1 MNFWH
6 ALPRPIFGLAPMDG
20 VTDAAFRCIVAQQGP
35 PDVMFT
41 EFTHVTDV
49 CRGADVTMMPLIYG
63 ERERP
68 IVAQLYGKDPD
79 LFYVAVQVV
88 CELGFDGI
96 DLNMGCPS
104 RCVAS
109 SGSGAGLIRTPALAR
124 TIIRAS
130 QQGIEDWAEGQ
141 SLRGLGLKPS
151 RLSLLERMN
160 QVRGG
165 APPARRR
172 LPLSIKTRLGCDDVV
187 IDQWIGLLLDESPA
201 AITIHGRTLAQM
213 YRGEADWRAIA
224 RAAEA
229 ARVTSTLILGNG
241 DIRSLDDAVR
251 RIDDSGVQG
260 VLVGRG
266 TLGEPW
272 LFRDKET
279 ARRGLTE
286 RNSSDPRRNLHHQVL
301 LTERLQVLLA
311 HAQVFEELFGR
322 SRFPHMRKHLGWY
335 CKGFPHAAA
344 MRARMVRMNGADEV
358 AAALAD
364 LNSQGLLPGTFEC
377 RHRADPDAKELASV
391 CPS

>member
-20 VTDAAFRCIVAQQGP
+20 VTDAAFRGIVAQQGP

-49 CRGADVTMMPLIYG
+49 CRGADVTMTPLIYG

-124 TIIRAS
+124 AIIRAA

-141 SLRGLGLKPS
+141 RLGGLGLKPS

-187 IDQWIGLLLDESPA
+187 IDEWIEFLLDESPA

-229 ARVTSTLILGNG
+229 ARMTSTLILGNG

-272 LFRDKET
+272 LFRDKEA
-279 ARRGLTE
+279 ARRALTE
-286 RNSSDPRRNLHHQVL
+286 RNSNESCRSLHHQVL
-301 LTERLQVLLA
+301 LAERLQVLLA
-311 HAQVFEELFGR
+311 HAQVFEDLFGR
-322 SRFPHMRKHLGWY
+322 TRFPHMRKHLGWY

-344 MRARMVRMNGADEV
+344 MRARMVRMNGVDEV

-364 LNSQGLLPGTFEC
+364 LNSQGRLPATSEY
-377 RHRADPDAKELASV
+377 RQRADPDAKELASV